1 MESLWG
7 SEFQLSTKPKTDL
20 VLNKINSAV
29 NQKPIEKK
37 VALSSKISKR
47 DKIEYIKSEVNRIL
61 GTYAENTKVIYSKD
75 ELIRYIVQSNANKV
89 IAIDTETN
97 NSLDPI
103 SCKLMG
109 LCLYTPEEKQVY
121 VPVNHVNVYG
131 EKLSN
136 QLSESDIKDVLS
148 MIDDDNQIIMHNG
161 KFDYQVILKT
171 CGIPLRIDWDTMIAS
186 QLLDENSPAG
196 LKYQYITHIDPSI
209 EKYNIEAL
217 FKKEKYEIFPPELFA
232 LYAATDAFMTYKL
245 YLFQLEMMKN
255 SGKLFSLFKTV
266 EMPIVKI
273 AAKMELDGV
282 CIDKE
287 YASRLSKKWHKN
299 MDDLSNE
306 LLAELNKYTEIVN
319 KWFKTKEAL
328 CHRISYKEDTTGKGG
343 VKINGKVYE
352 YEEDLPIDFDKSPLK
367 INKSLAEQFSWPMN
381 FNSAVQLAIFLYDI
395 LKTPVVDKKMP
406 RGTGEDIIKQL
417 DYPFCKLLLDIRSM
431 DTVISTFIDKLPE
444 SVSEVDGRL
453 HCHFNQ
459 LGREDK
465 NVRTGRF
472 SSSDPNLQ
480 NIPSGE
486 HSIRLMFTA
495 SDGYT
500 MVGADYSAQEPRIMA
515 AYSQDPYLMQSLAE
529 GKDPYATIA
538 SGVYKNEYRDN
549 LEFETNEDGSWK
561 VDENGERIKYPDG
574 AHRRKSV
581 KSLLLGRQ
589 YNCSTKTA

>member
-1 MESLWG
+1 MESESLWG
-7 SEFQLSTKPKTDL
+7 SEFELSTKPKTDL
-20 VLNKINSAV
+20 VLNKISSASK
-29 NQKPIEKK
+29 QKSIEKK

-47 DKIEYIKSEVNRIL
+47 DKIEYITSEVKRIL
-61 GTYAENTKVIYSKD
+61 GSYADNTEVIYSKD
-75 ELIRYIVQSNANKV
+75 ELIRYINKSNENKV
-89 IAIDTETN
+89 IAVDTETN

-109 LCLYTPEEKQVY
+109 LCIYTPEEKQAY

-131 EKLSN
+131 EKISE
-136 QLSESDIKDVLS
+136 QLSEQDIKDALS
-148 MIDDDNQIIMHNG
+148 MIDSDTTIVMHNG
-161 KFDYQVILKT
+161 KFDYQVLLKT
-171 CGIPLRIDWDTMIAS
+171 CDIPMRVDWDTMIAS

-217 FKKEKYEIFPPELFA
+217 FQKEQYSIFPPDLFA
-232 LYAATDAFMTYKL
+232 LYAATDAYMTYKL
-245 YLFQLEMMKN
+245 YLYQLEMMNN

-273 AAKMELDGV
+273 AADMELNGV
-282 CIDKE
+282 CIDKD

-299 MDDLSNE
+299 MDELIQKLMDDLSQ
-306 LLAELNKYTEIVN
+306 YTEIVN
-319 KWFKTKEAL
+319 RWRTTNEAIY
-328 CHRISYKEDTTGKGG
+328 HPITVRATGENSVKVGG
-343 VKINGKVYE
+343 KRYE
-352 YEEDLPIDFDKSPLK
+352 YDEDLPIDYNREHLK
-367 INKSLAEQFSWPMN
+367 IGKSLAEQFSWPLN
-381 FNSAVQLAIFLYDI
+381 FNSSTQLAIFLYDI

-406 RGTGEDIIKQL
+406 RGTGEDILKQL
-417 DYPFCKLLLDIRSM
+417 DYPWCKLLVDIRSM

-459 LGREDK
+459 LGKEGK

-486 HSIRLMFTA
+486 HSIRLMFKAT
-495 SDGYT
+495 DGYT

-538 SGVYKNEYRDN
+538 SGVYKNDYRDN
-549 LEFETNEDGSWK
+549 LEFETNDDGSWK

-574 AHRRKSV
+574 SHRRKSV
-581 KSLLLGRQ
+581 KSLLLGRP
-589 YNCSTKTA
+589 YNCPTKTA

>member
-1 MESLWG
+1 MTSLWG
-7 SEFQLSTKPKTDL
+7 SEFQLSTKSKTDL
-20 VLNKINSAV
+20 VLNKIETAKQ
-29 NQKPIEKK
+29 QKPVEKK
-37 VALSSKISKR
+37 VSLNKLSKLDKMKYISQ
-47 DKIEYIKSEVNRIL
+47 EVNRIL
-61 GTYAENTKVIYSKD
+61 GVYKDNTRVIYSKD
-75 ELIRYIVQSNANKV
+75 ELLEYIDKSNRNKV

-103 SCKLMG
+103 SCKIMG

-121 VPVNHVNVYG
+121 VPVNHVDVYG
-131 EKLSN
+131 VRLPN
-136 QLSESDIKDVLS
+136 QLSEADIKEVLLALKDS
-148 MIDDDNQIIMHNG
+148 TIILMHNG

-171 CGIPLRIDWDTMIAS
+171 CGLPLRIDWDTMIAS

-196 LKYQYITHIDPSI
+196 LKYQYITHIDQSI
-209 EKYNIEAL
+209 EKYDIENL
-217 FKKEKYEIFPPELFA
+217 FKKEKYEIFEPELFA
-232 LYAATDAFMTYKL
+232 LYAATDAYMTYRL
-245 YLFQLEMMKN
+245 YLYQLEEMKN
-255 SGKLFSLFKTV
+255 SGKLMSLFKTV

-273 AAKMELDGV
+273 AADMELNGV

-287 YASRLSKKWHKN
+287 YASRLSKKWHKKL
-299 MDDLSNE
+299 DDLNSQ
-306 LLAELNKYTEIVN
+306 LNKELENYNEVV
-319 KWFKTKEAL
+319 KRWFKSKEAL
-328 CHRISYKEDTTGKGG
+328 GHQIWMTTDGRDKYS
-343 VKINGKVYE
+343 VKVGGKVIE
-352 YEEDLPIDFDKSPLK
+352 YEEDLPVDFDKSEVV
-367 INKSLAEQFSWPMN
+367 ISKSKAEQFSWPIN
-381 FNSAVQLAIFLYDI
+381 FNSATQLAIFIYDI
-395 LKTPVVDKKMP
+395 LKTPVVDKEMP
-406 RGTGEDIIKQL
+406 RGTGEDILLKL
-417 DYPFCKLLLDIRSM
+417 DYPFCKILLEMRSM

-444 SVSEVDGRL
+444 SVSKVDGRL

-459 LGREDK
+459 LGKEGK

-486 HSIRLMFTA
+486 HSIRLMFKAT
-495 SDGYT
+495 DGYT